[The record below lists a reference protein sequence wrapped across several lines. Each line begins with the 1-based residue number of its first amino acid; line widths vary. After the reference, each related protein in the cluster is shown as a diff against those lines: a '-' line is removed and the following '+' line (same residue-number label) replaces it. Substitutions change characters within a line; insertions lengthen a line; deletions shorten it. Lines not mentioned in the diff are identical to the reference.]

1 MLPAVEVAFAGYRS
15 QYTGLNGSGGRRD
28 LLILGGS
35 YAFSKRTNLYAEMDL
50 NRYQDALIP
59 ASRQTHQ
66 NGASFGIN
74 HLF

>member
-1 MLPAVEVAFAGYRS
+1 
-15 QYTGLNGSGGRRD
+15 
-28 LLILGGS
+28 
-35 YAFSKRTNLYAEMDL
+35 MDL
-50 NRYQDALIP
+50 KHRLSRYDNFSLEKAVAMMRRVESDLKANRYQNALIP